1 VEYNYGSVAKGSNV
15 DTWSTGKRSRD
26 VTEGAQS
33 STKGHNSVCAS
44 SLVHYWLL
52 KKSELGSR
60 FQGVT
65 TRSRHLT
72 YVRRYIFIKCRC
84 VWSFKTMKKKKSI
97 DCINC
102 HVKVAPRTQE
112 WRKKHQCG
120 TPGKGLGTLIPAF
133 TIQQTSDWSA
143 VNGKCKSRQILGSLC
158 NKHSFIIIQTFFVL
172 LLFLSFGGNFIWM
185 IRQNMSN
192 INRKSLSL
200 HISYALPLLG
210 FLELYQGT
218 VTTSVF
224 TWEWLQHINDYND
237 SKCKTYALFLDFH
250 GFAGKQTLTYSV
262 SNLSNPK
269 SHVYY

>member
-1 VEYNYGSVAKGSNV
+1 
-15 DTWSTGKRSRD
+15 
-26 VTEGAQS
+26 
-33 STKGHNSVCAS
+33 
-44 SLVHYWLL
+44 
-52 KKSELGSR
+52 
-60 FQGVT
+60 
-65 TRSRHLT
+65 
-72 YVRRYIFIKCRC
+72 
-84 VWSFKTMKKKKSI
+84 
-97 DCINC
+97 
-102 HVKVAPRTQE
+102 
-112 WRKKHQCG
+112 
-120 TPGKGLGTLIPAF
+120 
-133 TIQQTSDWSA
+133 
-143 VNGKCKSRQILGSLC
+143 
-158 NKHSFIIIQTFFVL
+158 
-172 LLFLSFGGNFIWM
+172 M